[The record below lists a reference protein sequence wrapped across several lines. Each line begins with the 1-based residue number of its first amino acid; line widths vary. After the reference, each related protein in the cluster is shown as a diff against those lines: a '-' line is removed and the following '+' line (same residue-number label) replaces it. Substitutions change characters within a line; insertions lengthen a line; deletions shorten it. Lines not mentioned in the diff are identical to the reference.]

1 MNIPFQQ
8 TPNYALGPTKKIAVV
23 LHFTLGAY
31 KGAVEWLSNANRPN
45 RSSANYVIGRN
56 PGEIVQLVK
65 LTDIAWHAGIISN
78 PNERAKKIMLKNL
91 DGSYVN
97 PNQYTIGIE
106 LAAGYDVDKDGVVE
120 PNENDVTEWQYELLT
135 ELIKSFTTNSDTA
148 FVLDPKNIIIHGD
161 IADYKEK
168 PEVVRTELLKRL
180 FPMAAPSPTNKEAIK
195 SQIISLLNQL

>member
-8 TPNYALGPTKKIAVV
+8 SPNYAVGPTKKIAIV

-31 KGAVEWLSNANRPN
+31 RGAVEWLSNANRPN
-45 RSSANYVIGRN
+45 RSSAHFVIGRN
-56 PGEIVQLVK
+56 QGEIVQLVK
-65 LTDIAWHAGIISN
+65 LTDIAWHAGVVSN
-78 PNERAKKIMLKNL
+78 PNDRAKKIMLKNL

-106 LAAGYDVDKDGVVE
+106 LAAGYDVDHDGVVE
-120 PNENDVTEWQYELLT
+120 PSENDITEWQYEQLT
-135 ELIKSFTTNSDTA
+135 ELVKSFTNNPDTA
-148 FVLDPKNIIIHGD
+148 FILDLKDIIIHGD

-168 PEVVRTELLKRL
+168 PEIVRTELLKRL
-180 FPMAAPSPTNKEAIK
+180 FPVPSVGKEGIK

>member
-8 TPNYALGPTKKIAVV
+8 TPNYAMGPTKKTVV
-23 LHFTLGAY
+23 VIHFTLGAY

-45 RSSANYVIGRN
+45 RSSSHFVIGRN
-56 PGEIVQLVK
+56 EGEIIQLVR
-65 LTDIAWHAGIISN
+65 LADIAWHAGVISN
-78 PNERAKKIMLKNL
+78 PNARAKQVMLKNL

-106 LAAGYDVDKDGVVE
+106 LAAGYDVDKDGVIE
-120 PNENDVTEWQYELLT
+120 PNENDVTEWQYQQLT
-135 ELIKSFTTNSDTA
+135 ELVKSFSGNPDTA

-161 IADYKEK
+161 ITDYKEK
-168 PEVVRTELLKRL
+168 PEVVRTNLLQRL
-180 FPMAAPSPTNKEAIK
+180 FGTQPQNKESIK